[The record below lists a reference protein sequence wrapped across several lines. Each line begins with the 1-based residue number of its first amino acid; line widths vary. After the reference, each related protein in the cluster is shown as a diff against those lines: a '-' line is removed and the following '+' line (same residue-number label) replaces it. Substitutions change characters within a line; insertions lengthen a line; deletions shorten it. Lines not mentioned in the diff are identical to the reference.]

1 MTGAVWSLA
10 DIPPLHGRRA
20 LVTGVTSGLGEHV
33 ALELARAGAHV
44 VLAGRDPD
52 KLEATRADVA
62 QQVPGAVLHPLQLD
76 LADLSSVRRAA
87 AEAGALGPLSIL
99 VNNAGVMG
107 TPHERTVDG
116 FELQMGTN
124 HLGHFALT
132 GLLVPQLLASGEG
145 RVVSVS
151 SVMAGPCGACPP
163 ATCARAAA
171 ATASGRRTPAPSWR
185 TSSSPSSSTAAP
197 ATASLALT
205 SVAAHPGY
213 AATNLVDSG
222 VNRGGRRP
230 DGAILVAATRLL
242 GQSAEAGA
250 WPLLMAATAPGLRGS
265 TYVGP
270 GGPFELQGPPR
281 IVSMPRAALDE
292 ELAAQLW
299 EASEQATGVSFP
311 YAAAPTAALSEARRR
326 RRARGRAPPR
336 DGAAPAR

>member
-1 MTGAVWSLA
+1 MTRAVWSPA
-10 DIPPLHGRRA
+10 DIPALHGRRA

-33 ALELARAGAHV
+33 ALGLARAGAHV

-62 QQVPGAVLHPLQLD
+62 DLVPGAVLHTLELD

-87 AEAGALGPLSIL
+87 AEAGALGPLSLL

-116 FELQMGTN
+116 FELQLGTN

-151 SVMAGPCGACPP
+151 SLMARTVRSVPLGDLRREQRPYRKWTAYAGSKLANLL
-163 ATCARAAA
+163 TTVELDRRAR
-171 ATASGRRTPAPSWR
+171 RRH
-185 TSSSPSSSTAAP
+185 
-197 ATASLALT
+197 LALT
-205 SVAAHPGY
+205 AVAAHPGY

-222 VNRGGRRP
+222 VNRGRRRA
-230 DGAILVAATRLL
+230 DGAILVAVTRLI
-242 GQSAEAGA
+242 GQTAEAGA
-250 WPLLMAATAPGLRGS
+250 GPVLMAATAPGLLGG

-270 GGPFELQGPPR
+270 DGPFELQGAPR
-281 IVSMPRAALDE
+281 IVSMPKAAYDE
-292 ELAAQLW
+292 ELAARLW
-299 EASEQATGVSFP
+299 EASEQATGVTFP
-311 YAAAPTAALSEARRR
+311 
-326 RRARGRAPPR
+326 
-336 DGAAPAR
+336 